1 MQRSQQYSKQMSNR
15 ALAWLRKA
23 GGGAA
28 LALLGA
34 LLLVSAGGCQNGAP
48 PVDESTMR
56 TVLVDLH
63 LGEARPN
70 APAVDARPP
79 PDSLLARHGLSRAQ
93 FEAAHAYYAER
104 PSVYRDIY
112 QEVVDSLRAIQGDVA
127 GLRGAYEAAT
137 EEAASDEES
146 EPENA
151 SPRSASQRE
160 RR

>member
-1 MQRSQQYSKQMSNR
+1 MTDLV
-15 ALAWLRKA
+15 LAWLRKA
-23 GGGAA
+23 GGCAT

-34 LLLVSAGGCQNGAP
+34 LLLVAAGGCQNGAP

-63 LGEARPN
+63 LGQARPN

-127 GLRGAYEAAT
+127 GLREAYEAAT
-137 EEAASDEES
+137 EEANEETASDEENGS
-146 EPENA
+146 DNA
-151 SPRSASQRE
+151 SPRSADQRE